1 MSADAFDLARFLS
14 AQASHFEKALKELRD
29 GQKRSHWMWFVFPQ
43 LKGLGRSARAQ
54 CYGLSS
60 LEEAAAYLE
69 HPVLSARLEAAV
81 AAVQACRA
89 PSLHAL
95 FGSPDDMKF
104 CSSMTLFAIAAP
116 DGPYQAALE
125 RWCGEP
131 DHRTVALLAAG
142 GGGEE
147 DG

>member
-1 MSADAFDLARFLS
+1 MSADPFNLARFLS
-14 AQASHFEKALKELRD
+14 AQADLFEQALQELRD
-29 GQKRSHWMWFVFPQ
+29 GRKRSHWMWFVFPQ
-43 LKGLGRSARAQ
+43 LKGLGQSARAQ
-54 CYGLSS
+54 FYGLSS

-69 HPVLSARLEAAV
+69 HPVLSARLETAV
-81 AAVQACRA
+81 AAVDASRA
-89 PSLHAL
+89 PSLHTL
-95 FGSPDDMKF
+95 FGSPDDRKF

-116 DGPYQAALE
+116 DGPYQAALG

-142 GGGEE
+142 SGGE